1 MKASSQLAG
10 TAAPATTPS
19 PRAPLVK
26 ALETKFPP
34 VAQFLLFGIGMW
46 LAAKYVPTLAF
57 GIPFR
62 RALVVL
68 FFCLSAFVA
77 IPAIA
82 AFRSAG
88 TTVDPRYPEKAS
100 RLVVRGIY
108 RYSRNPM
115 YLGLLFLLIG
125 WAVYLSNLAAFA
137 FLPVFV
143 LTMNRLQI
151 RPEEAAM
158 ETQFGEEF
166 RTYRESVRRWI

>member
-1 MKASSQLAG
+1 M
-10 TAAPATTPS
+10 
-19 PRAPLVK
+19 K
-26 ALETKFPP
+26 ALELKIPP
-34 VAQFLLFGIGMW
+34 AAQFLLLVIGMW
-46 LAAKYVPTLAF
+46 VAAKYVPSLAVD
-57 GIPFR
+57 IPFR

-88 TTVDPRYPEKAS
+88 TTVDPRYPDKAS
-100 RLVVRGIY
+100 RLVVRGVF

-115 YLGLLFLLIG
+115 YLGLLFLLIA
-125 WAVYLSNLAAFA
+125 WAVYLSNLVAFA
-137 FLPVFV
+137 GLPLFV

-151 RPEEAAM
+151 LPEEAAM
-158 ETQFGEEF
+158 EAEFGDEF